1 MLRPHYDSLNYFS
14 ADLIDYNSY
23 MAQLNGKEKE
33 KYIYPVYLERWN
45 KWEH

>member
-1 MLRPHYDSLNYFS
+1 MLRLHYDSLNYLS

-23 MAQLNGKEKE
+23 MAQLNSKEKA
-33 KYIYPVYLERWN
+33 KYIYPVYLERRN